1 MWKPLLRM
9 KPAGEDLKVDLNMRR
24 TKLSK
29 FAMVKAIVWTA
40 NMDRHWVGDWSP
52 QGQYLGWAGKLM

>member
-1 MWKPLLRM
+1 M